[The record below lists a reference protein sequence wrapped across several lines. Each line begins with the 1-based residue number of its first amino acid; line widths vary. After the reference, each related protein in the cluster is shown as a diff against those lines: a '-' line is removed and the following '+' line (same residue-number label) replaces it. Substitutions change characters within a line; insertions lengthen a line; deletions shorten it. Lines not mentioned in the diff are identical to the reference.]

1 MERLNDKNTF
11 RAAVASLRIKLIDA
25 YIIRKFLGTF
35 FFCLVLILILAVVFD
50 FAEKIDNF
58 IEKEAP
64 VRAIVFDYYMNF
76 IPYFATLFA
85 PLFVFISVIFFTS
98 KMAVNT
104 EIIAILNCGMSFR
117 RMMWPYFL
125 SALVIAIFTFVLT
138 NFVIPNSNLIR
149 MDFEDKYY
157 RSSARKV
164 TVENIHRQVFKNIY
178 VYMGSYNP
186 LSQRGQNFTIEKID
200 SGRLMSKLS
209 ATSVIYDTT
218 LIISDTIINKWTA
231 INYYIREI
239 KDNEEVITKGR
250 EIDTTLTINP
260 DDFSRDPGFVG
271 TMTYRELE
279 DYIDLLQ
286 LQGSDELKLFLIEK
300 HRRFANPFAVF
311 ILTLIGVSLSSRK
324 IRGGIGMNIGTGLI
338 LSFSYILFLQ
348 FASQFSLKGNLGPML
363 AMWIP
368 NILYSIIALVLY
380 KMAPK

>member
-1 MERLNDKNTF
+1 MERHNGQKTLGSAIADM
-11 RAAVASLRIKLIDA
+11 RIKLIDV

-35 FFCLVLILILAVVFD
+35 FFCLVLILTIAVVFD

-58 IEKEAP
+58 MEKQAP
-64 VRAIVFDYYMNF
+64 VKAIIFEYYLNF

-98 KMAVNT
+98 KMAINT
-104 EIIAILNCGMSFR
+104 EIIAILNSGMSFK

-125 SALVIAIFTFVLT
+125 SALVIAIFTFVLV
-138 NFVIPNSNLIR
+138 NFVIPQSNKTR
-149 MDFEDKYY
+149 MGFEDKYY

-164 TVENIHRQVFKNIY
+164 TQVNIHRQVYPGIN

-186 LSQRGQNFTIEKID
+186 INQRGQDFTIERFND
-200 SGRLMSKLS
+200 SARLVSKLS

-218 LIISDTIINKWTA
+218 LHKWTA
-231 INYYIREI
+231 LNYYIRDIRGNSEI
-239 KDNEEVITKGR
+239 VRQGTK
-250 EIDTTLTINP
+250 IDTTLTIKP
-260 DDFSRDPGFVG
+260 EDFFRDPGFVG
-271 TMTYRELE
+271 TMTYRELT
-279 DYIDLLQ
+279 DYIDLLR

-311 ILTLIGVSLSSRK
+311 ILTLIGVSLSSKK
-324 IRGGIGMNIGTGLI
+324 IRGGIGMNIGIGLI

-368 NILYSIIALVLY
+368 NILYSIIAMVLY
-380 KMAPK
+380 KLAPK

>member
-1 MERLNDKNTF
+1 MESQNDKKTF
-11 RAAVASLRIKLIDA
+11 RETIGFMKVKLIDK

-35 FFCLVLILILAVVFD
+35 FFCLALILTIAVVFD

-58 IEKEAP
+58 MERAAP
-64 VRAIVFDYYMNF
+64 AKAIIFNYYFNF

-104 EIIAILNCGMSFR
+104 EIIAILNSGMSFR
-117 RMMWPYFL
+117 RMMWPYFI
-125 SALVIAIFTFVLT
+125 SALVIAIFTFLLT
-138 NFVIPNSNLIR
+138 NFVIPKANLTR
-149 MDFEDKYY
+149 MVFEDKYY
-157 RSSARKV
+157 HSSPRRLSI
-164 TVENIHRQVFKNIY
+164 ENTHRQDSKNVLVF
-178 VYMGSYNP
+178 MGTFNP
-186 LSQRGQNFTIEKID
+186 MSQRGQRFTIERFDD
-200 SGRLMSKLS
+200 SGKLESKLS
-209 ATSVIYDTT
+209 SVSVAYDTVT
-218 LIISDTIINKWTA
+218 HKWTA

-239 KDNEEVITKGR
+239 KGNEEVIKTGPK
-250 EIDTTLTINP
+250 IDTTLNISPN
-260 DDFSRDPGFVG
+260 DFSRDPGVVG
-271 TMTYRELE
+271 TMTYRELN
-279 DYIDLLQ
+279 DYIGLLR

-300 HRRFANPFAVF
+300 HRRFASPFSIF

-324 IRGGIGMNIGTGLI
+324 VRGGIGMNIGTGLI

>member
-1 MERLNDKNTF
+1 MEGVNDKKSF
-11 RAAVASLRIKLIDA
+11 GKALASLKIKRIDR

-35 FFCLVLILILAVVFD
+35 FFSIVLILTIAVVFD

-58 IEKEAP
+58 MEKEAP
-64 VRAIVFDYYMNF
+64 VKAIIFDYYFNF

-104 EIIAILNCGMSFR
+104 EIIAILNCGMSFK

-125 SALVIAIFTFVLT
+125 SAIVIAIFTFILT
-138 NFVIPNSNLIR
+138 NFVIPRANLDR
-149 MDFEDKYY
+149 MEFEDKYY
-157 RSSARKV
+157 RSASRKV

-178 VYMGSYNP
+178 VFMGSYNP
-186 LSQRGQNFTIEKID
+186 ISQRGQNFTIERFND
-200 SGRLMSKLS
+200 SGRLESKLS
-209 ATSVIYDTT
+209 SPTVIFDTAT
-218 LIISDTIINKWTA
+218 NKWSA
-231 INYYIREI
+231 MNYTLREI
-239 KDNEEVITKGR
+239 TDEEEIITKGR
-250 EIDTTLTINP
+250 QLDTTLTIKP
-260 DDFSRDPGFVG
+260 SDFSRDPGFVG
-271 TMTYRELE
+271 TMTYNELD
-279 DYIDLLQ
+279 DYISLLE

-300 HRRFANPFAVF
+300 HRRFSNPFAVF

-324 IRGGIGMNIGTGLI
+324 VRGGIGMNIGIGLV

-348 FASQFSLKGNLGPML
+348 FASQFSLKGDLNPML

-368 NILYSIIALVLY
+368 NILYSFIALVLY

>member
-1 MERLNDKNTF
+1 MERINGKKTF
-11 RAAVASLRIKLIDA
+11 GETLSYLKIKLIDV

-35 FFCLVLILILAVVFD
+35 FFCLVLILTIAVVFD

-58 IEKEAP
+58 MEKAAP
-64 VRAIVFDYYMNF
+64 VKAIIFDYYLNF

-85 PLFVFISVIFFTS
+85 PLFVFIAVIFFTS
-98 KMAVNT
+98 KMAINT
-104 EIIAILNCGMSFR
+104 EIIAILNSGMSFK

-138 NFVIPNSNLIR
+138 NFIIPKSNLIR

-178 VYMGSYNP
+178 VFMGTYNP

-200 SGRLMSKLS
+200 SGRLVSKLS
-209 ATSVIYDTT
+209 AASVIYDTT
-218 LIISDTIINKWTA
+218 LKKWTA
-231 INYYIREI
+231 INYTLRVMKGNSEI
-239 KDNEEVITKGR
+239 ITNGSK
-250 EIDTTLTINP
+250 IDTTLTIKP

-271 TMTYRELE
+271 TMTYRELN
-279 DYIDLLQ
+279 DYVDLLR

-300 HRRFANPFAVF
+300 HRRFSNPFAVF
-311 ILTLIGVSLSSRK
+311 ILTLIGVSLSSRR
-324 IRGGIGMNIGTGLI
+324 IRGGIGMNIGIGLI

-348 FASQFSLKGNLGPML
+348 FASQFSLKGSLGPML

-368 NILYSIIALVLY
+368 NILYSIIAMVLY